1 MVKLLSLALILLP
14 YGCSSGLGSGAS
26 LAPTPAHTQSVA
38 KQSQGTIQSDPQ
50 SLIRICGAPDHKTE
64 NDFFQE
70 GSTVSIQSRT
80 LTYSKAH
87 LSMIYVSSGQ
97 GDSWAFSGLVDTQ
110 TNHALSTDEAQRTL
124 RERLPCAVSQPATG
138 GDAGGQ
144 TQESRTRNRKSAGTN
159 QGTEGR
165 RG

>member
-1 MVKLLSLALILLP
+1 MVKLLAFLLVALP
-14 YGCSSGLGSGAS
+14 YGCGGGSGAS
-26 LAPTPAHTQSVA
+26 QAPARTQTVA
-38 KQSQGTIQSDPQ
+38 QQAQSTIQNDPKVV
-50 SLIRICGAPDHKTE
+50 IHHCGAPDRNTE

-97 GDSWAFSGLVDTQ
+97 DQWAFSGLVDTQ

-124 RERLPCAVSQPATG
+124 KERMPCAISQPAATD
-138 GDAGGQ
+138 DAGSS
-144 TQESRTRNRKSAGTN
+144 TPETKARNRKSEAKN
-159 QGTEGR
+159 QATEGR

>member
-1 MVKLLSLALILLP
+1 MLKLLSLALILLP
-14 YGCSSGLGSGAS
+14 YGCSSGSGSGVFS
-26 LAPTPAHTQSVA
+26 APGHTQSVA
-38 KQSQGTIQSDPQ
+38 KQAQATIQSDPQ

-138 GDAGGQ
+138 GDAGSR

>member
-1 MVKLLSLALILLP
+1 MVKLLSLALLLLP
-14 YGCSSGLGSGAS
+14 YGCSSVLGSGAS
-26 LAPTPAHTQSVA
+26 QATAHKQPAAQQA
-38 KQSQGTIQSDPQ
+38 QATIQNDPKV
-50 SLIRICGAPDHKTE
+50 LIVHCGAPDHKTE
-64 NDFFQE
+64 NSFFQE

-124 RERLPCAVSQPATG
+124 RERMPCAISQPTAA
-138 GDAGGQ
+138 GDAGSR
-144 TQESRTRNRKSAGTN
+144 TQESRTRNRKPVGSN
-159 QGTEGR
+159 QSSTEGR